1 MLSVEV
7 TGKYALFARPELK
20 VERVSYDVMTNAA
33 AIGILRTVYWKP
45 EMEYVIHKI
54 HVIHK
59 PRYEL
64 IMTNAQTGTVKEGD
78 IEKDYQNKKSLAVD
92 RRTRATPRTERV
104 LRDVRY
110 IIDFSI
116 RLTGKSTPENTIKK
130 HEEIFLRRVRKGQ
143 CHEEPCLG
151 VREFPCSIRLIDE
164 VPVSEL
170 KGHKELGVMYH
181 HMEYGN
187 ATPYPVFFEAVMD
200 DGVVNMDITK
210 APVLGSGHHG
220 WFFKELVN
228 HYEAMKS
235 EYDLPVQGFS
245 REKITYEAVI
255 DDSGKLLSFSPVS
268 VNEKGK
274 IVPVIMTVPEMV
286 KNRTSGIK
294 ANFLYDNAKY
304 VFGLDNKNGEE
315 KKRAFKAKINDVMG
329 DFRLPETDALKKFLK
344 RDRAEYL
351 SLIEPVVAKPDG
363 NIVFSYKEK
372 SCYIHELEP
381 VKKAWAD
388 YYKSS
393 MTGEKGICIITGK
406 EDIIA
411 KSHPLCK
418 GVSGASAFAKMVSVE
433 GNSPAFFS
441 YGMSGLE
448 NSQFGEY
455 ATYAYST
462 MLNYLLADVNH
473 RVSLGSTTFVFWTDT
488 DNEQLLRNIKT
499 LLTGISDKEEN
510 ETDDIPL
517 GERFYIAGLKGN
529 SSRLFIPYYQEF
541 VYGESREK
549 IEEFCLSIKC
559 LYNDI
564 KLTQNWDYI
573 ARWEER
579 EYMKNNSQA
588 YCLGKLFA
596 MLEKAQRDA
605 VPSTRT
611 NKTIADKYIDRAGRC
626 PSSIFPK
633 LLADSVHHTNKVD
646 YGSSRKIQ
654 ECLDELDVFQPA
666 IPDRLS
672 QEEQGDFYIGYYQT
686 KKTFYKK
693 KEDAEDAGKEE

>member
-1 MLSVEV
+1 MLVEV

-45 EMEYVIHKI
+45 EMEYAIHKI
-54 HVIHK
+54 HVINK

-64 IMTNAQTGTVKEGD
+64 ITTNAQTGTITERD
-78 IEKDYQNKKSLAVD
+78 IEKDLKNKKLLSVD
-92 RRTRATPRTERV
+92 RKVRATPRTARV
-104 LRDVRY
+104 LKDVRY
-110 IIDFSI
+110 IIDFGI
-116 RLTGKSTPENTIKK
+116 RLTGERTPENTVKK
-130 HEEIFLRRVRKGQ
+130 HEEIFRRRVSKGQ

-151 VREFPCSIRLIDE
+151 VREFPCSIRLVDE
-164 VPVSEL
+164 VPASEL

-187 ATPYPVFFEAVMD
+187 GTPYPVFFEAVMD
-200 DGVVNMDITK
+200 DGVVSMDIAE
-210 APVLGSGHHG
+210 APKLGFSHHG

-228 HYEAMKS
+228 HYEVMRDV
-235 EYDLPVQGFS
+235 YGLPVQGFS

-255 DDSGKLLSFSPVS
+255 DDSGKLLSFSPVL

-274 IVPVIMTVPEMV
+274 IVPVMMTVPEMV

-294 ANFLYDNAKY
+294 PNFLYDNAKY
-304 VFGLDNKNGEE
+304 VFGLDEKNGEE
-315 KKRAFKAKINDVMG
+315 KKRAFTAKIDDVIG
-329 DFRLPETDALKKFLK
+329 ESKLAETDVLKKFLR
-344 RDRAEYL
+344 RDKAEYL
-351 SLIEPVVAKPDG
+351 SMIEPVIAKQDG
-363 NIVFSYKEK
+363 NIVFSYKE
-372 SCYIHELEP
+372 SGSYIHELEP
-381 VKKAWAD
+381 VKNAWAD
-388 YYKSS
+388 YYKSHMS
-393 MTGEKGICIITGK
+393 GEKGICIITGK
-406 EDIIA
+406 EDVIA
-411 KSHPLCK
+411 ESHPLCK

-433 GNSPAFFS
+433 SNSPAFFS

-462 MLNYLLADVNH
+462 MLNYLLSDVNH

-488 DNEQLLRNIKT
+488 DNEELLRNIKT
-499 LLTGISDKEEN
+499 LLTGISDDEDA
-510 ETDDIPL
+510 ETGDIPL
-517 GERFYIAGLKGN
+517 GEHFYIAGLKGN

-541 VYGESREK
+541 VYGESRNE
-549 IEEFCLSIKC
+549 IEEFCLSIKG
-559 LYNDI
+559 LYKDI

-573 ARWEER
+573 SRWEEK

-596 MLEKAQRDA
+596 ILEKAQRDA
-605 VPSTRT
+605 VPSTRV
-611 NKTIADKYIDRAGRC
+611 NRTIADKYIERTSRC
-626 PSSIFPK
+626 PSSMFPK

-654 ECLDELDVFQPA
+654 ECLDELEVFNPS

-686 KKTFYKK
+686 KKAFYQK
-693 KEDAEDAGKEE
+693 KEEKESTGKEK